1 MADDQPS
8 CSDPTDNADE
18 PLIPHLPNDVAVQC
32 LARVP
37 HSHHPFLS
45 LVCKSWRATL
55 VSPHFYVTRRALRS
69 TEPFLFLNLRLF
81 NPKDSSFSFQWY
93 SLDPFR
99 SFSRNPQ
106 NIPYPRKLAQIKPCP
121 SQPIGASFV
130 VLGTNLYVIGGSV
143 NEVPTRNVWV
153 YDYVSN
159 SWEMGPKMRVGRE
172 FAASGVIVGKIY
184 VLGGCVVD
192 TWARSMN
199 WAEVFDPGLSS
210 WVAVP
215 SPVEVREKWM
225 HASAVVDGRIYAMAD
240 RGGVVFDPRLGE
252 WGPVSTVL
260 DMGWRGRAAVVD
272 GVLYC
277 YDYLGKIRGFDI
289 GENVWKELKGV
300 EKGLPK
306 FLCGATMANVGDRL
320 FVVWEGKGKGNGNAN
335 RKEIEV
341 LCAEIVVRKNE
352 SGELWGSIMW
362 SDVILVVPSSSSIV
376 HCLGVHM

>member
-1 MADDQPS
+1 M
-8 CSDPTDNADE
+8 
-18 PLIPHLPNDVAVQC
+18 
-32 LARVP
+32 
-37 HSHHPFLS
+37 
-45 LVCKSWRATL
+45 
-55 VSPHFYVTRRALRS
+55 
-69 TEPFLFLNLRLF
+69 
-81 NPKDSSFSFQWY
+81 
-93 SLDPFR
+93 
-99 SFSRNPQ
+99 
-106 NIPYPRKLAQIKPCP
+106 
-121 SQPIGASFV
+121 
-130 VLGTNLYVIGGSV
+130 YVIGGSV